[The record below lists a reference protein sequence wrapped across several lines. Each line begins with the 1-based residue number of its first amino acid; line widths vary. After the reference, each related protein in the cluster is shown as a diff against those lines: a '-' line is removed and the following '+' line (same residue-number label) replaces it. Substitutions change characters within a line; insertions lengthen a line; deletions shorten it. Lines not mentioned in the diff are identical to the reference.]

1 MKKTLI
7 STIAAMSPLL
17 ALAQVPDIA
26 YITNSGTDILSL
38 INNFLVPL
46 IIALAVLVFLWGV
59 FKAFILGGT
68 DEGKRAEGRKLMLWG
83 IIAFVVMVALWG
95 VVSLV
100 TDLFGLGGTNEAI
113 PAPSATPQAPG
124 STI

>member
-83 IIAFVVMVALWG
+83 IIAFVVMGALWG
-95 VVSLV
+95 IVNLV
-100 TDLFGLGGTNEAI
+100 AVLFGVNPGT
-113 PAPSATPQAPG
+113 TPINAPG
-124 STI
+124 TPPVGV